1 MSEWLGDQMAS
12 LESIPQFYIVL
23 IVSIVLCMFT
33 EVTSNVATASIFL
46 PIVGS
51 VVGAVWGKVVRG
63 CTTAPWLCGGRT
75 VGWEVKYGT
84 MVNSESVSKLVT
96 TN

>member
-23 IVSIVLCMFT
+23 IVSLVLCMFT

-51 VVGAVWGKVVRG
+51 VVSGLDWRVSYIIGKSINAGFR
-63 CTTAPWLCGGRT
+63 
-75 VGWEVKYGT
+75 
-84 MVNSESVSKLVT
+84 
-96 TN
+96 